1 MQVSLTTR
9 VTGARPFAAGESPE
23 MPLGLARRG
32 FDLPPGIAR
41 KIVTGTTLPPG
52 IARRFPPPAPAQE
65 TSPPGS
71 RSARPEGA
79 VD

>member
-1 MQVSLTTR
+1 MQVSLTLR

-32 FDLPPGIAR
+32 LD
-41 KIVTGTTLPPG
+41 LPPG
-52 IARRFPPPAPAQE
+52 IARRFPPPAPARE
-65 TSPPGS
+65 TNRPTSPAATPQ
-71 RSARPEGA
+71 GA